1 MHLNGV
7 SAELSNRIRAVDA
20 SVTAF
25 SLDKKLWA
33 VKVQNGSGG
42 PITDLEV
49 DVYPVDSTG
58 NRTTEE
64 CVIAKEHLSIADFVE
79 EITRQSAQGS
89 ARTLTGRMQAQQAA
103 MEAILGP
110 GGRIFSGLGPGGIQ
124 GFAGVYEK
132 LFPQVAA
139 PLLQG
144 ITASIMR
151 DAFPAVLLAEGDA
164 TVVYHAPTAVQIHA
178 DIRFTDEYSNK
189 WFRGHGRSPQRVE

>member
-7 SAELSNRIRAVDA
+7 PAEFSNRIRAVIS

-25 SLDKKLWA
+25 PLDKKLWA
-33 VKVQNGSGG
+33 VQVQNGSGG

-49 DVYPVDSTG
+49 DVYPVDSAG

-79 EITRQSAQGS
+79 EITRQGAQGS

-103 MEAILGP
+103 MEAFFGAR
-110 GGRIFSGLGPGGIQ
+110 GQMFSGLGPAGIP
-124 GFAGVYEK
+124 GFAGVYEE
-132 LFPQVAA
+132 LLTQLTTPV
-139 PLLQG
+139 LQG
-144 ITASIMR
+144 ITKSLMK
-151 DAFPAVLLAEGDA
+151 DAFPTVLLAEGDA

-178 DIRFTDEYSNK
+178 DIRFTDEYNNK